1 MASLISG
8 ETTHLSSAG
17 LKLALAGLARQGHI
31 SLIASLAAQVYS
43 PGVEW
48 AWGEGPTVWRTS
60 SPERPLFARRHC
72 FGVGVGVKPREVWRL
87 CGRGVARSHSL
98 GHAKGAPVCMAA
110 MRAGRTCSC
119 VKPEGDSAMQPWW
132 RIHSHGGTV
141 TGTSTHGRAVAPS
154 QRGAVHA
161 SRTRPTGTSRG
172 DQHWDPANWNVP
184 WQPCLALG
192 AHIQSPHIHRVPFP
206 SVPSSPPRPDQSSSA
221 RLHACASTPSSVS
234 RTPHRMCIIL
244 YCRLCLPLVTRSS
257 WPVTDSP

>member
-172 DQHWDPANWNVP
+172 DP
-184 WQPCLALG
+184 ALG
-192 AHIQSPHIHRVPFP
+192 P
-206 SVPSSPPRPDQSSSA
+206 SQLERSMA
-221 RLHACASTPSSVS
+221 AVS
-234 RTPHRMCIIL
+234 RPRSSHPVTTYPPSPVSKRAQFPTQARSELKCQ
-244 YCRLCLPLVTRSS
+244 VTRMRINSIIS
-257 WPVTDSP
+257 QQDTPPHVHHPVLQAVPPTGD